1 LSFISDLTTN
11 QALLIKP
18 LSGLQS
24 NHDFYIFPKFMK
36 HLSIGSIVL
45 LGFIFSCSKKSDPT
59 PTQTFITGW
68 NENLTINIGSQ
79 ARYFRIYQ
87 PSGIAANAPVVIMLH
102 GGSQSM
108 TEIFDTS
115 AGGTRVWTNV
125 ADDEKFL
132 LVAPN
137 GFDATANSATGTNQ
151 SWNDCR
157 PLTSANPGFSG
168 QDDVAFMSQLI
179 DWTKKSFSIDN
190 TRVYVT
196 GVSNGGMMCYRLAAE
211 LNSKI
216 AAIAPFIANQPDP
229 NECTAPS
236 AAMPMMICVATLD
249 PLMPFLGGNVS
260 VSDRG
265 TVKSAAET
273 LNFWLGVNGV
283 SITDVVTTNL
293 PDVNTTD
300 NSTIVKRS
308 FGSSNPAKEIEF
320 YTVVGGGHCMPSI
333 LNPLSAASQTT
344 IGPQNKD
351 MEGARVAWDFLK
363 RHKK

>member
-1 LSFISDLTTN
+1 MKYFS
-11 QALLIKP
+11 LLF
-18 LSGLQS
+18 LVC
-24 NHDFYIFPKFMK
+24 FA
-36 HLSIGSIVL
+36 
-45 LGFIFSCSKKSDPT
+45 FSCKDKTNPA
-59 PTQTFITGW
+59 PAQTFVTGW
-68 NENLTINIGSQ
+68 NENLKLTISGQ
-79 ARYFRIYQ
+79 DRFYRVYQ
-87 PSGIAANAPVVIMLH
+87 PVGIAANAPVVIMLH

-132 LVAPN
+132 LIAPN
-137 GFDATANSATGTNQ
+137 GVDGVTNNANGTNQ

-157 PLTSANPGFSG
+157 PLTSANPGYSNA
-168 QDDVAFMSQLI
+168 DDVTFISELI
-179 DWTKKSFSIDN
+179 EWTKKSFSVDN
-190 TRVYVT
+190 ARVYVT
-196 GVSNGGMMCYRLAAE
+196 GVSNGGMMCYRLAAD

-236 AAMPMMICVATLD
+236 SAMPMMICVATLD

-273 LNFWLGVNGV
+273 LTFWLGINGV
-283 SITDVVTTNL
+283 SSSDFIKTDL
-293 PDVNTTD
+293 PDISTTD
-300 NSTIVKRS
+300 KSTIVKRS
-308 FGSSNPAKEIEF
+308 YGSSNPAKEIEF
-320 YTVVGGGHCMPSI
+320 YTVIGGGHNMPSI
-333 LNPLSAASQTT
+333 ANPLSATSQTVV
-344 IGPQNKD
+344 GPQNQD
-351 MEGARVAWDFLK
+351 MEGARVAWNFLK

>member
-1 LSFISDLTTN
+1 MKCLSL
-11 QALLIKP
+11 
-18 LSGLQS
+18 
-24 NHDFYIFPKFMK
+24 
-36 HLSIGSIVL
+36 GSIIL
-45 LGFIFSCSKKSDPT
+45 LGLLFSCSKKSDPA

-68 NENLTINIGSQ
+68 NENLKLTVSGQ
-79 ARYFRIYQ
+79 ERYFRVYQ
-87 PSGIAANAPVVIMLH
+87 PAGIAANAPVVIMLH

-132 LVAPN
+132 LIAPN
-137 GFDATANSATGTNQ
+137 GVDGTTNNANGANQ

-157 PLTSANPGFSG
+157 PLTSGNPGYSG
-168 QDDVAFMSQLI
+168 ADDVTFISELI
-179 DWTKKSFSIDN
+179 EWTKKSFSVDE
-190 TRVYVT
+190 TRIYAT
-196 GVSNGGMMCYRLAAE
+196 GVSNGGMLCYRLAAE

-216 AAIAPFIANQPDP
+216 AAIAPFIANLPDP
-229 NECTAPS
+229 SECTAPS
-236 AAMPMMICVATLD
+236 SAMPMMICVATLD

-260 VSDRG
+260 ISERG

-273 LNFWLGVNGV
+273 LTFWLSTNGV
-283 SITDVVTTNL
+283 ASTDFIKTDL
-293 PDVNTTD
+293 PDINTTD
-300 NSTIVKRS
+300 NSTIVKRV

-320 YTVVGGGHCMPSI
+320 YTVIGGGHCMPSI
-333 LNPLSAASQTT
+333 SNPLSAAIQTT

-351 MEGARVAWDFLK
+351 MEGAQVAWVFLK

>member
-1 LSFISDLTTN
+1 MR
-11 QALLIKP
+11 
-18 LSGLQS
+18 
-24 NHDFYIFPKFMK
+24 Y
-36 HLSIGSIVL
+36 LSIASIVCTCL
-45 LGFIFSCSKKSDPT
+45 VFSCSKKTDLS
-59 PTQTFITGW
+59 PTQTFVTGW
-68 NENLTINIGSQ
+68 NENLTITIGSQ
-79 ARYFRIYQ
+79 ARYFRVYQ
-87 PSGIAANAPVVIMLH
+87 PAGIAANAPVVIMLH

-132 LVAPN
+132 LVVPN
-137 GFDATANSATGTNQ
+137 GFDATANSATGNNQ

-168 QDDVAFMSQLI
+168 QDDVAFISELI
-179 DWTKKSFSIDN
+179 EWTKKSFNVDN
-190 TRVYVT
+190 TRFYAT
-196 GVSNGGMMCYRLAAE
+196 GVSNGGLLCYRLATE
-211 LNSKI
+211 LNAKI

-229 NECTAPS
+229 NECMAPS
-236 AAMPMMICVATLD
+236 SAMPMMICVGTLD

-265 TVKSAAET
+265 TVKSASET
-273 LNFWLGVNGV
+273 LNFWLDVNGV
-283 SITDVVTTNL
+283 ASTDFIITNL

-308 FGSSNPAKEIEF
+308 YGSSNPAKEIEF
-320 YTVVGGGHCMPSI
+320 YTVVGGGHCMPSV

-351 MEGARVAWDFLK
+351 IEGARVAWDFLK